1 MPDNDPDKTGGGLG
15 LGERLR
21 SARKARAVSLERIAE
36 ELNLDESVVLAL
48 EEERFDE
55 LGAPVFVRGHLKA
68 YAKLVGLAP
77 NVVLE
82 SYRDGEPAAPAV
94 PPVERPVRRSV
105 TVNPVIL
112 GFSALVMLV
121 GIALTVYVMQDDDI
135 PESAVSAS
143 TAADAPVS
151 DDLDAE
157 RVASAQASAA
167 AQRPDPMTT
176 VAETASAARPDPV
189 EPRVADPEPV
199 VSEARVEPEPVAA
212 EPVSVEPAR
221 VEPESVEP
229 ASVAEAAA
237 LPRPDVV
244 RLSLHFKE
252 ESWVEISDAN
262 KRLLF
267 GLQRPGRRRE
277 LAGEPPFKLL
287 IGNASGVEL
296 TVNDQ
301 PYSVPSSEVNG
312 KVARFEISAGSVE

>member
-1 MPDNDPDKTGGGLG
+1 MPDNEPGKTGGGLG

-21 SARKARAVSLERIAE
+21 SARKARAVSLDRIAE
-36 ELNLDESVVLAL
+36 ELNLDESIVLAL

-68 YAKLVGLAP
+68 YAKLVGLSP
-77 NVVLE
+77 DVVLE

-105 TVNPVIL
+105 TVNPVLL

-121 GIALTVYVMQDDDI
+121 GVLLTVYVMQDDET
-135 PESAVSAS
+135 PAS
-143 TAADAPVS
+143 TAAEAPVPES
-151 DDLDAE
+151 AGAE
-157 RVASAQASAA
+157 PDPEPVEAPQASVAPELPSSATTMAA
-167 AQRPDPMTT
+167 APNAPGAGVEPDP
-176 VAETASAARPDPV
+176 AEP
-189 EPRVADPEPV
+189 EVADPEPNSPEPRV
-199 VSEARVEPEPVAA
+199 EPETMAAEPVRVEPEPVAA
-212 EPVSVEPAR
+212 
-221 VEPESVEP
+221 
-229 ASVAEAAA
+229 AAV

-267 GLQRPGRRRE
+267 GLQRQGRRRE
-277 LAGEPPFKLL
+277 LAGEPPLKLL

-301 PYSVPSSEVNG
+301 PYSVPSSGVNG
-312 KVARFEISAGSVE
+312 KVARFEIGAGSVE

>member
-1 MPDNDPDKTGGGLG
+1 MPDNEPEKMGAGLG

-36 ELNLDESVVLAL
+36 ELNLDDSIVLAL

-68 YAKLVGLAP
+68 YAKLVGLSP
-77 NVVLE
+77 DVVLDG
-82 SYRDGEPAAPAV
+82 YRKGEPVAPAV

-105 TVNPVIL
+105 TVNPVVL
-112 GFSALVMLV
+112 GFSALVALV
-121 GIALTVYVMQDDDI
+121 GVMLTVYVMQDDDPPATVAAES
-135 PESAVSAS
+135 PESRI
-143 TAADAPVS
+143 PVS
-151 DDLDAE
+151 EDD
-157 RVASAQASAA
+157 
-167 AQRPDPMTT
+167 
-176 VAETASAARPDPV
+176 
-189 EPRVADPEPV
+189 
-199 VSEARVEPEPVAA
+199 PEPVAA
-212 EPVSVEPAR
+212 VQASAAEKLPDPVTTVAEISSTVEPDVEPAPFEQQVIEPEPVTPEPG
-221 VEPESVEP
+221 VEPET
-229 ASVAEAAA
+229 VAEEVVRAEPEHAVDAAV

-267 GLQRPGRRRE
+267 GLQRQGRRRE

-296 TVNDQ
+296 TVNDE
-301 PYSVPSSEVNG
+301 PYSVPASGVNG
-312 KVARFEISAGSVE
+312 KVARFEIGADSVD